1 MGSDQSVFAEGKEDN
16 DTTKVQIKN
25 GTSRL
30 LAAKKTPR
38 VPSTTHNGG
47 IGFVFFG
54 ILFRVQIIIDY

>member
-16 DTTKVQIKN
+16 DATKVQIKN

-38 VPSTTHNGG
+38 GVPSTTHNGG

-54 ILFRVQIIIDY
+54 ILEYRLL